1 MWRKTPGEDLGG
13 ILHFYHEIRY
23 EFVRNEDSRKGGIA
37 VKDLYLAG
45 GPYYGVQEVFSRI
58 KGVVET
64 TAGFANSSVPNPR
77 KEDVENG
84 KVQAVECVKV
94 TYNPKKI
101 DIGTLL
107 SVFFTIVNPYTD
119 GIQGKC
125 TGPHYRTGIY
135 YVSGEDTPQITY
147 YMAYYQNRGN
157 SRPMSESCLV
167 FNEYENE
174 KNIRPPIRTEARRLE
189 NFYAAPE
196 EEQYFLRKN
205 PDTYSPI
212 DIKLLEETGTLEIL
226 T

>member
-147 YMAYYQNRGN
+147 YMAYYQIGRAH
-157 SRPMSESCLV
+157 V
-167 FNEYENE
+167 
-174 KNIRPPIRTEARRLE
+174 
-189 NFYAAPE
+189 
-196 EEQYFLRKN
+196 
-205 PDTYSPI
+205 
-212 DIKLLEETGTLEIL
+212 
-226 T
+226 

>member
-1 MWRKTPGEDLGG
+1 M
-13 ILHFYHEIRY
+13 
-23 EFVRNEDSRKGGIA
+23 
-37 VKDLYLAG
+37 KDLYLAG

-157 SRPMSESCLV
+157 SRPVSESCLV

-189 NFYAAPE
+189 NFY
-196 EEQYFLRKN
+196 
-205 PDTYSPI
+205 
-212 DIKLLEETGTLEIL
+212 
-226 T
+226 

>member
-13 ILHFYHEIRY
+13 ILHFYHEIRH

-125 TGPHYRTGIY
+125 TGSHYRTGIY

-157 SRPMSESCLV
+157 SRPVSESCLV

-174 KNIRPPIRTEARRLE
+174 KIYGRRSAQKPDAWKTSMPHRKKNNIFSGNIQIPI
-189 NFYAAPE
+189 
-196 EEQYFLRKN
+196 
-205 PDTYSPI
+205 
-212 DIKLLEETGTLEIL
+212 LLSI
-226 T
+226 